1 MKSARLYICGLGLY
15 EAYFLG
21 ENKENHEKIGDE
33 YLTPYCNN
41 YDQWIQYQTYDI
53 TEQAERGGVLSVLLG
68 NGWYKGRF
76 GFNDPEREAYYGDE
90 WKLIAEVHIEYKDG
104 TKDVISSDETWSV
117 TRSNLWFS
125 ISMMVREEMIRCRRL
140 RSLLRGSQRLRKAG
154 LWNGY
159 LFRLRYRRR

>member
-1 MKSARLYICGLGLY
+1 M
-15 EAYFLG
+15 
-21 ENKENHEKIGDE
+21 
-33 YLTPYCNN
+33 
-41 YDQWIQYQTYDI
+41 
-53 TEQAERGGVLSVLLG
+53 LSVLLG

-125 ISMMVREEMIRCRRL
+125 NIYDGERRDDTLPPVEESPARIAKAP
-140 RSLLRGSQRLRKAG
+140 KAG

-159 LFRLRYRRR
+159 LFLLRYRRRGSRQS

>member
-1 MKSARLYICGLGLY
+1 MY

-21 ENKENHEKIGDE
+21 ENKENPKKIGEE

-41 YDQWIQYQTYDI
+41 YDRWIQYQTYDI

-90 WKLIAEVHIEYKDG
+90 WKLIAEIHIEYKYHPLERIFVQRG
-104 TKDVISSDETWSV
+104 QNN
-117 TRSNLWFS
+117 TRKPN
-125 ISMMVREEMIRCRRL
+125 
-140 RSLLRGSQRLRKAG
+140 
-154 LWNGY
+154 
-159 LFRLRYRRR
+159 